1 MNGAGMHIHN
11 RNNVHVAGEGPATLV
26 FAHGFGCDQ
35 TMWRYLEP
43 QFRQHY
49 RTVLFDLAGSGQS
62 DLASYDRGRHATLDG
77 HAEDL
82 RAVVDSVAGTGDAP
96 VICIGHSV
104 SAMSGL
110 LASIAAPGLFAAQ
123 VMLAPSPCYID
134 DAATGYRGGF
144 SRADIDDLL
153 SAMDSNYLGWAA
165 TMAPAIMG
173 APGQPAL
180 GEDLARSFCRTDPA
194 IARHFAQAT
203 FLSDHRAILPRNT
216 TPALIVQCSDDFIAP
231 TSVGEYL
238 REMLPRSSLQVVENI
253 GHCPHMSAPDASY
266 RAIRRF
272 LDGLHL

>member
-1 MNGAGMHIHN
+1 MHIHR
-11 RNNVHVAGEGPATLV
+11 RNNVRVAGEGPATLV

-49 RTVLFDLAGSGQS
+49 RTVLFDLVGSGRS
-62 DLASYDRGRHATLDG
+62 DLGAYDMPRYATLDG
-77 HAEDL
+77 YADDL
-82 RAVVDSVAGTGDAP
+82 REVVDSVPGAGDGP
-96 VICIGHSV
+96 VICISHSV
-104 SAMSGL
+104 SAMSTL
-110 LASIAAPGLFAAQ
+110 LATIAAPGLFAAQ

-134 DAATGYRGGF
+134 EPATGYRGGF
-144 SRADIDDLL
+144 TRADIDDLL
-153 SAMDSNYLGWAA
+153 RAMDSNYLGWSG

-231 TSVGEYL
+231 VPVGAYL

-266 RAIRRF
+266 RAIRGF
-272 LDGLHL
+272 LDGLRL